1 MTFTDFFTINCPSC
15 KLQSSNFWDT
25 LYMEHLL
32 CINSCL
38 AYCAVPSWRE
48 KIVLKHGKIRRV
60 KFSRLDCSHFTNTEA
75 SSQRERPN
83 FSNFKSLNSNYI
95 TRRTNQGKNMSLTQG
110 ALLTICQGGT
120 VEDPNLQVICFSA
133 IWRDFLLSR
142 KIKKKI

>member
-1 MTFTDFFTINCPSC
+1 MTFTDFFAINCPSC
-15 KLQSSNFWDT
+15 RLQRSDFWDT
-25 LYMEHLL
+25 LHVEHLL
-32 CINSCL
+32 CINSVL
-38 AYCAVPSWRE
+38 SWRE

-83 FSNFKSLNSNYI
+83 FSNFKSLNSIYI
-95 TRRTNQGKNMSLTQG
+95 TRRINQGKNMSLTQG

-133 IWRDFLLSR
+133 IWRDFSLTR
-142 KIKKKI
+142 KIKKKK

>member
-1 MTFTDFFTINCPSC
+1 MTFTDFLTVNCPSC
-15 KLQSSNFWDT
+15 KLKSSDFWDT
-25 LYMEHLL
+25 HHVEHLL

-38 AYCAVPSWRE
+38 SWRE

-83 FSNFKSLNSNYI
+83 FSNFKSLNSIYI
-95 TRRTNQGKNMSLTQG
+95 TRRINQGKNMSLTQG

-133 IWRDFLLSR
+133 IWRDFSLTR
-142 KIKKKI
+142 KIKKKK